1 MLSVQEKE
9 ALGSWG
15 GSEEERKARKKYRDK
30 KYRDKRDFLNPLK

>member
-15 GSEEERKARKKYRDK
+15 GREGGKSVGIKGLE
-30 KYRDKRDFLNPLK
+30 NPS